1 MNSFLL
7 AYSDTNRRWSNKMKK
22 NVFYILLMIFIC
34 NAFAENFLGEKYF
47 HTDEYGYIVIN
58 NDNLTFE
65 DCIEYGQFEH
75 KEKYDVF
82 NLKDSRYI
90 VLSYEN
96 EDAGFIT
103 LVKEPLRNVLS
114 NSKYACVD
122 CTYSKNFSK
131 SLSTA
136 PKLVGFK
143 VLNSDS
149 YITEK
154 DKSGNETVFLPT
166 PWFNINCNPWA
177 ISKIDKDS
185 AIYLTD
191 DRYCVPGKKYADI
204 DEIVIINGF
213 VNPQKMYLYEE
224 NARAK
229 NIRISYNENNFVVTL
244 KDTGNYQSIKLP
256 EKIVRNKGTIIKIE
270 ILDSYAGSKYS
281 DIVMS
286 GVLYIDV
293 ALK

>member
-1 MNSFLL
+1 
-7 AYSDTNRRWSNKMKK
+7 MKL
-22 NVFYILLMIFIC
+22 F
-34 NAFAENFLGEKYF
+34 
-47 HTDEYGYIVIN
+47 
-58 NDNLTFE
+58 
-65 DCIEYGQFEH
+65 
-75 KEKYDVF
+75 
-82 NLKDSRYI
+82 
-90 VLSYEN
+90 
-96 EDAGFIT
+96 
-103 LVKEPLRNVLS
+103 
-114 NSKYACVD
+114 
-122 CTYSKNFSK
+122 
-131 SLSTA
+131 
-136 PKLVGFK
+136 
-143 VLNSDS
+143 
-149 YITEK
+149 
-154 DKSGNETVFLPT
+154 FLPT

-177 ISKIDKDS
+177 ISKTDKDS

-191 DRYCVPGKKYADI
+191 ERYCVPGKKYADI

-286 GVLYIDV
+286 GVLYIDA